1 MGCILVGNAALNSMA
16 INTTFNASPNSRGSQ
31 GVLFQFGAVP
41 TIGNVIDGSIYYP
54 GSTIQIQEIVD
65 IQTSIYDATLVD
77 IDFNWFEPRK
87 YLGSYQVQ
95 SDYGLNRDVAD
106 DGFLTSEYQRITRYS
121 YYTITSDGQGAVTLP
136 NKNYINDC
144 NFDLRDD
151 IISNPPAVNILRQVL
166 DNKGDDHPI
175 FTVDNTLAPV
185 SLANDRFYPR
195 MLGVGLFLKPGV
207 ELDFVK
213 YRARAINGVRVALP
227 SVAAKVCD
235 TKQSSC
241 EQLYAAYVAANPGLV
256 FETFGEC
263 EAYRLNPPP
272 NSPPTDTAGTCI
284 LDAWICPTD
293 ESFSVPA
300 YTIQYGN

>member
-1 MGCILVGNAALNSMA
+1 MA

-65 IQTSIYDATLVD
+65 IQTSIYDAALVD
-77 IDFNWFEPRK
+77 VDFNWFEPRK

-166 DNKGDDHPI
+166 DNKGDNHPV

-227 SVAAKVCD
+227 SVVARTCD
-235 TKQSSC
+235 TRQS
-241 EQLYAAYVAANPGLV
+241 P
-256 FETFGEC
+256 C
-263 EAYRLNPPP
+263 EAQF
-272 NSPPTDTAGTCI
+272 TAFIVSTVNESAGNKAYATLSECNAVSGG
-284 LDAWICPTD
+284 LPCQRGVWECPTD
-293 ESFSVPA
+293 PSQTFEYWA
-300 YTIQYGN
+300 EGLL